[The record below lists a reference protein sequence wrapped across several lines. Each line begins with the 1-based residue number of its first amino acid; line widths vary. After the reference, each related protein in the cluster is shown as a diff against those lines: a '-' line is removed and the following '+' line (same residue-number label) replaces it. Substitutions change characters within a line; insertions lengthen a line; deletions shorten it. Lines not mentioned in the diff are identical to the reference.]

1 MTEETRIAL
10 KNYDNLIRTR
20 GLDDVELH
28 WESDTLVY
36 GDGGADISL
45 LLDPSFT
52 GLQRPY

>member
-10 KNYDNLIRTR
+10 RNYDNLIRTR

-28 WESDTLVY
+28 WESGTLVY
-36 GDGGADISL
+36 GDGGADIDT
-45 LLDPSFT
+45 LLDPGFT